1 MENSKNYNLIT
12 TIMFISGIIVMGS
25 LYTALPLTAA
35 FADDFH
41 VPKEVATLN
50 GVVFSITYSLSCLFY
65 GTISEKFGRIKTILV
80 GISGLVIICLIIGFV
95 HSFTLL
101 IIMRAIQGVFAA
113 AFSPVAIT
121 YTTETYPPVKR
132 ITAISFISTSF
143 MLSGVLGQNLSEIV
157 VSQLNWHW
165 VYFILTMLYLVLV
178 ILIYKFVPES
188 PYQNPQ
194 LQLSK
199 FFSNFKDFSNNL
211 NVLYCLFIS
220 LTLLIMFIS
229 MYTILNSYI
238 TSEQIGG
245 NMSTAS
251 LIKVFGVIGM
261 FLSLLAGRISGRLG
275 LKRTLTLALLTC
287 VVSLVLM
294 GTFHNVIMITIF
306 SVTFVAGIAFSI
318 PTVISKVGLIVKTNH
333 GFFLSVNTV
342 ILFLGTAIAP
352 ILMIYV
358 ARLSSYFVEFLVI
371 ALIGMISVIISIFMP
386 SDHQKSN

>member
-1 MENSKNYNLIT
+1 
-12 TIMFISGIIVMGS
+12 
-25 LYTALPLTAA
+25 
-35 FADDFH
+35 
-41 VPKEVATLN
+41 LN

-80 GISGLVIICLIIGFV
+80 GMSGLVMICFIIGFV
-95 HSFTLL
+95 HSFTLF

-143 MLSGVLGQNLSEIV
+143 MLSGVLGQNLSEII
-157 VSQLNWHW
+157 VSQLDWHW
-165 VYFILTMLYLVLV
+165 VYFILTILYLVLV
-178 ILIYKFVPES
+178 IIIYKFVPES

-199 FFSNFKDFSNNL
+199 FFSNFKDFSNNF

-220 LTLLIMFIS
+220 FTLLIMFIS

-251 LIKVFGVIGM
+251 LIKVFGVVGM
-261 FLSLLAGRISGRLG
+261 FFSLLAGRISGRLG
-275 LKRTLTLALLTC
+275 LKCTLTLALITC

-318 PTVISKVGLIVKTNH
+318 PTVISKVGLVVNNNH

-358 ARLSSYFVEFLVI
+358 ARLSSYFVEFLII
-371 ALIGMISVIISIFMP
+371 ALIGMVSVIISLLMP
-386 SDHQKSN
+386 SDQQANS

>member
-12 TIMFISGIIVMGS
+12 TIMFISGIIVMAS

-35 FADDFH
+35 FANDFH
-41 VPKEVATLN
+41 VPKEIATLN
-50 GVVFSITYSLSCLFY
+50 GVIFSITYSLSCLFY
-65 GTISEKFGRIKTILV
+65 GTISEKFGRVKTILV
-80 GISGLVIICLIIGFV
+80 GISGLVVICLIIGFV

-101 IIMRAIQGVFAA
+101 IIMRAVQGVFAA

-143 MLSGVLGQNLSEIV
+143 MLSGVLGQNLSEII

-165 VYFILTMLYLVLV
+165 VYFILTILYLVLV
-178 ILIYKFVPES
+178 VLIYKFVPES
-188 PYQNPQ
+188 PHQNRQ

-199 FFSNFKDFSNNL
+199 FFGNFKDFSKNF

-220 LTLLIMFIS
+220 FTLLTMFIS

-275 LKRTLTLALLTC
+275 LKRTLTLALITC

-294 GTFHNVIMITIF
+294 GTFHNIIMITIF

-318 PTVISKVGLIVKTNH
+318 PTVISKVGLVAKNNH

-358 ARLSSYFVEFLVI
+358 ARLSSYFLEFLII
-371 ALIGMISVIISIFMP
+371 ALIGMVSVIISMLMP
-386 SDHQKSN
+386 SDHQANS

>member
-80 GISGLVIICLIIGFV
+80 GMSGLVMICFIIGFV
-95 HSFTLL
+95 HSFTLF

-143 MLSGVLGQNLSEIV
+143 MLSGVFGQNLSEII
-157 VSQLNWHW
+157 VSQLDWHW
-165 VYFILTMLYLVLV
+165 VYFILTILYLVLV
-178 ILIYKFVPES
+178 IIIYKFVPES

-199 FFSNFKDFSNNL
+199 FFSNFKDFSNNF

-220 LTLLIMFIS
+220 FTLLIMFIS

-251 LIKVFGVIGM
+251 LIKVFGVVGM

-275 LKRTLTLALLTC
+275 LKRTLTLALITC

-318 PTVISKVGLIVKTNH
+318 PTVISKVGLVVNNNH

-358 ARLSSYFVEFLVI
+358 ARLSSYFVEFLII
-371 ALIGMISVIISIFMP
+371 ALIGMVSVIISLLMP
-386 SDHQKSN
+386 SDQQANS

>member
-143 MLSGVLGQNLSEIV
+143 MLSGVLGQNLSEII

-275 LKRTLTLALLTC
+275 LKRTLTLALITC

-318 PTVISKVGLIVKTNH
+318 PTVISKVGAVVKSNH

-386 SDHQKSN
+386 SDHQTNS

>member
-1 MENSKNYNLIT
+1 MENSKNYNIIT
-12 TIMFISGIIVMGS
+12 TIMFISGIIVMAS

-41 VPKEVATLN
+41 VTKEIATLN
-50 GVVFSITYSLSCLFY
+50 GVIFSITYSLSCLFY
-65 GTISEKFGRIKTILV
+65 GTISEKFGRVKTILV
-80 GISGLVIICLIIGFV
+80 GISGLVVICLIIGFV

-101 IIMRAIQGVFAA
+101 IIMRAVQGVFAA

-121 YTTETYPPVKR
+121 YTTETYLPVKR

-143 MLSGVLGQNLSEIV
+143 MLSGVLGQNLSEII

-165 VYFILTMLYLVLV
+165 VYFILTILYLVLV
-178 ILIYKFVPES
+178 VLIYKFVPES
-188 PYQNPQ
+188 PHQNRQ

-199 FFSNFKDFSNNL
+199 FFGNFKDFSKNF

-220 LTLLIMFIS
+220 FTLLTMFIS

-275 LKRTLTLALLTC
+275 LKRTLTLALITC

-294 GTFHNVIMITIF
+294 GTFHNIIMITIF

-318 PTVISKVGLIVKTNH
+318 PTVISKVGLVAKNNH

-358 ARLSSYFVEFLVI
+358 ARLSSYFLEFLII
-371 ALIGMISVIISIFMP
+371 ALIGMVSVIISMLMP
-386 SDHQKSN
+386 SDHQANS

>member
-275 LKRTLTLALLTC
+275 LKRTLTLALITC

-318 PTVISKVGLIVKTNH
+318 PTVISKVGLVVKTNH

-386 SDHQKSN
+386 SDHQTNS